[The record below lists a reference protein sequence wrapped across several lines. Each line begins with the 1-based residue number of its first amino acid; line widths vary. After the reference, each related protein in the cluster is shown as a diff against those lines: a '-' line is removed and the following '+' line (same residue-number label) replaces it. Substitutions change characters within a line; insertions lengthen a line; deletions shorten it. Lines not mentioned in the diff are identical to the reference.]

1 MRCTTRR
8 TRERVAGRTGRDE
21 RDVDEGLV
29 ERMRDALIEQ
39 RALVRHEIQEQGAD
53 PDSDDVSFVDD
64 AGFSDRSHST
74 QERSRLIAVV
84 ETLRSNLKDVDR
96 ALERIDDGT
105 YGLCER
111 CGKPIDPDRLEAR
124 PWALLCMDCKQKR

>member
-1 MRCTTRR
+1 MSRM
-8 TRERVAGRTGRDE
+8 A
-21 RDVDEGLV
+21 DEGFT
-29 ERMRDALIEQ
+29 ERMREALVAQ
-39 RALVRHEIQEQGAD
+39 RVVVRHEIQEQGAD
-53 PDSDDVSFVDD
+53 PDSDEVSFVDD

-84 ETLRSNLKDVDR
+84 ETLRSNLKDVER

>member
-1 MRCTTRR
+1 
-8 TRERVAGRTGRDE
+8 
-21 RDVDEGLV
+21 
-29 ERMRDALIEQ
+29 
-39 RALVRHEIQEQGAD
+39 
-53 PDSDDVSFVDD
+53 
-64 AGFSDRSHST
+64 
-74 QERSRLIAVV
+74 V

>member
-1 MRCTTRR
+1 MSRM
-8 TRERVAGRTGRDE
+8 ADDGFI
-21 RDVDEGLV
+21 
-29 ERMRDALIEQ
+29 ERMREALVAQ
-39 RALVRHEIQEQGAD
+39 RAVVRHEIQEQGAD
-53 PDSDDVSFVDD
+53 PDSDEVSFVDD

-124 PWALLCMDCKQKR
+124 PWALLCIDCKQKR